1 MAKRSPAGEEPYR
14 PLLDINAISQAVAPV
29 SAPPADAVVRPAP
42 PPKVVQDWAKS
53 SSQPIL
59 SPVERR
65 EPWRAVA
72 AAPELAEKL
81 DQEKRMLLTRRESEA
96 VERLVSNMGCRL
108 NTQLKLSHVLRAV
121 VNLLLNAEDQLNR
134 RAGEALPLVRPP
146 NGDIRALQRFEK
158 QIGQLVLLALRD
170 AGPDRS

>member
-29 SAPPADAVVRPAP
+29 SATPAESAVRPTTP
-42 PPKVVQDWAKS
+42 LKVVHETATPS
-53 SSQPIL
+53 SRP
-59 SPVERR
+59 SPGPGR
-65 EPWRAVA
+65 EPWRAVPA
-72 AAPELAEKL
+72 TAELAEKL

-96 VERLVSNMGCRL
+96 VERLVCNMGRRL
-108 NTQLKLSHVLRAV
+108 NTQLKLSHVLRAL
-121 VNLLLNAEDQLNR
+121 VNLLLNAEDQLDR

-158 QIGQLVLLALRD
+158 QIGQLLLLALRD